1 MQRGIRLQP
10 MPQILD
16 RARDSATPLRAGAGK
31 AGPVVLGTLAVRI
44 DAAAERM
51 ALETA
56 LEAGVALIVANM
68 ITMQA
73 YPTTM
78 MLAPQFATLPHEED
92 LDEVRA
98 TARRAA
104 GLGIATELLR
114 ITSRR
119 PVRALLELL
128 TERDAGLVVFGPDRR
143 LVSRARFHT
152 AAWLVRRRAPCLV
165 WIAPDG

>member
-1 MQRGIRLQP
+1 
-10 MPQILD
+10 MPQLLD
-16 RARDSATPLRAGAGK
+16 RARDSTTSPTAGAGK
-31 AGPVVLGTLAVRI
+31 PGPVVLGTLSVRI

-68 ITMQA
+68 ITLPS

-114 ITSRR
+114 ISSRR

-143 LVSRARFHT
+143 LVSRARFGA
-152 AAWLVRRRAPCLV
+152 AAWLVRRRATCLV
-165 WIAPDG
+165 WVPPDG

>member
-1 MQRGIRLQP
+1 
-10 MPQILD
+10 MPHVLD
-16 RARDSATPLRAGAGK
+16 RPRDSTTPPAAGAGK

-56 LEAGVALIVANM
+56 LEAGVPLIVANM
-68 ITMQA
+68 IMMPT

-78 MLAPQFATLPHEED
+78 VLAPRFVTLPHEED

-98 TARRAA
+98 TAQRAA

-128 TERDAGLVVFGPDRR
+128 TEREAGLVVFGPDRS
-143 LVSRARFHT
+143 LVSRTRFHA
-152 AAWLVRRRAPCLV
+152 AAWLVRRRATCLV
-165 WIAPDG
+165 WVTPDG

>member
-1 MQRGIRLQP
+1 MSQLIDRPARPVIPPASG
-10 MPQILD
+10 
-16 RARDSATPLRAGAGK
+16 RARKR
-31 AGPVVLGTLAVRI
+31 PVVLATLSVRV
-44 DAAAERM
+44 DPSAEAM
-51 ALETA
+51 ALESA
-56 LEAGVALIVANM
+56 LEAGVRLIVANM
-68 ITMQA
+68 LMLPA
-73 YPTTM
+73 YPMTL
-78 MLAPQFATLPHEED
+78 MLAPAYLTLPHEED

-152 AAWLVRRRAPCLV
+152 AAWLVRRRATCLV
-165 WIAPDG
+165 WVTPDG